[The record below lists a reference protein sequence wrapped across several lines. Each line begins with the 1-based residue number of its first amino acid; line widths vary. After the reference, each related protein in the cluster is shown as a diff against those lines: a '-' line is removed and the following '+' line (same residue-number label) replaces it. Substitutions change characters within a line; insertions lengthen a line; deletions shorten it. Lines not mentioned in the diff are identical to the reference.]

1 MYERALAFDEQN
13 PDLYYNLG
21 VVHIERGVPDQ
32 ALYYFDKALE
42 LDPEHV
48 QALMNSAILMQET
61 GRPEFRPTAYDRLFK
76 VTENTV
82 TDKILKF
89 PVVVQLIHRP
99 ARIKISFTTNEKS
112 PDSRI
117 PSTSAEKRRRR
128 RGIPH
133 DVPDSDGS
141 RGCENAFF

>member
-1 MYERALAFDEQN
+1 MNLIKLGHLPKVFAVVTVLSVHLKVYERALAFDEQN

-42 LDPEHV
+42 LDADHV

-76 VTENTV
+76 VTEKTV
-82 TDKILKF
+82 FYKILKF
-89 PVVVQLIHRP
+89 LVV
-99 ARIKISFTTNEKS
+99 
-112 PDSRI
+112 D
-117 PSTSAEKRRRR
+117 
-128 RGIPH
+128 
-133 DVPDSDGS
+133 
-141 RGCENAFF
+141 